1 MNQETGKEQTIIE
14 LLDHLLFW
22 AICLLSVY
30 WIVLALFSDGILE
43 LEAISAAPGIV
54 MLIVVVWARRSR
66 KGAVAVLLLG
76 LLVLIAVVTQ
86 KRIISLNNAA
96 HLAGPI
102 LAISY
107 GLLKIFSPH
116 PELFRGG
123 DSAGS

>member
-1 MNQETGKEQTIIE
+1 MNQKTGKEQTIIE

-30 WIVLALFSDGILE
+30 WIVFAIFSDGILE
-43 LEAISAAPGIV
+43 LEVLSAAPGIV
-54 MLIVVVWARRSR
+54 MLILVVWARRSR
-66 KGAVAVLLLG
+66 KGAAAVLLLG
-76 LLVLIAVVTQ
+76 LVFMIAAVTQ
-86 KRIISLNNAA
+86 KRIVSINDAA
-96 HLAGPI
+96 HFAGPV